1 MATERM
7 IVWAGVGQPEL
18 ARRSATGIEP
28 ASLRRHPLHPRRRSR
43 REAPRVRYGVS
54 PSSARCL
61 SENAANRYWHMIPCS
76 TSAAWHSMSI
86 SASRCS
92 TTNGASGSARPPRV
106 ARTSARRPRP
116 ALPVGSLIQGHLPS
130 SGLVGRKAAR
140 RTGPSRSAREKRRL
154 PDAAPQPKEYLRPG
168 ASNVGSVSRRHP
180 STSIRTVGPPLW
192 VSRTPLRACSAA
204 PRARAPSR
212 ARSRRPSPS
221 PATRAAGAAPR
232 TP

>member
-168 ASNVGSVSRRHP
+168 GIERRVGQQAPPFDLDQDGRPAAVGEPDASQRVLGSA
-180 STSIRTVGPPLW
+180 
-192 VSRTPLRACSAA
+192 ACSSAQSSA
-204 PRARAPSR
+204 
-212 ARSRRPSPS
+212 
-221 PATRAAGAAPR
+221 
-232 TP
+232 